1 MKHKHAELIK
11 AWADG
16 AKIQYF
22 CAEGMTWNDIN
33 YPAWDKTIEYRIK
46 PEEKKPVVRY
56 LWAFKTDMGN
66 WVTGTFLKSETEV
79 VGLFGDEVIR
89 LDWSRTEF
97 EE

>member
-1 MKHKHAELIK
+1 MKNKHAELIH

-16 AKIQYF
+16 ATIQ
-22 CAEGMTWNDIN
+22 TLDS
-33 YPAWDKTIEYRIK
+33 DKWIDVYRPSWGDGITYRIK

-66 WVTGTFLKSETEV
+66 WVTGTFLKSETEI
-79 VGLFGDEVIR
+79 VGMYGDEVVR